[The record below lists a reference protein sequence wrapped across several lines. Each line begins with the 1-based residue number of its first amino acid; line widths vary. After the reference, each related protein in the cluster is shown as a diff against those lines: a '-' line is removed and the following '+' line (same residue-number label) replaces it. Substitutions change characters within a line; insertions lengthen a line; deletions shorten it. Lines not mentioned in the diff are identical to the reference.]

1 MSNEIY
7 EQQLAWARDKGL
19 YLNEKIVRKKV
30 NGLYGMY
37 ATAPIEV
44 GELLVTYPIERRIPT
59 TKHIEFPNETALT
72 IKNLVT
78 AAHEYSKGEDS
89 EFYGH
94 FMQLTSLD
102 ELKQSA
108 SLFFDEAE
116 LKALSDMNPLVYKCT
131 MEFNDAIQLQIDIV
145 CHLDPKLDR
154 DIVTMIVLNYSSR
167 AWENSSFLPM
177 FEYFNHSDRDGD
189 VKRTVGGKDTLCAK
203 IQYQPG
209 EQIWISYGPKDMV
222 SHALSFNYFDPSGE
236 HFIHFGTRF
245 TQTVR
250 NQLEFEIGKHCDQKY
265 KLRSWQR
272 DEIMYY
278 KIVEE
283 EALFCETLPTDRLK
297 AYIRDNCFRTAKE
310 FAQGQSEQRS
320 FGIRMKEVLNAL
332 LQANHVDD
340 YKPEDIPEKCLRFYH
355 LLTKEK
361 KMVLANLDSLIS
373 SGIPVE

>member
-19 YLNEKIVRKKV
+19 YLNDKIERKEV
-30 NGLYGMY
+30 DGLYGMY

-44 GELLVTYPIERRIPT
+44 GELLVTYPVERRIPH
-59 TKHIEFPNETALT
+59 TKSIEFPKGTAPT

-78 AAHEYSKGEDS
+78 AAQEYSKGKKS
-89 EFYGH
+89 EYYGH
-94 FMQLTSLD
+94 FMQLISFE
-102 ELKQSA
+102 ELQRTA
-108 SLFFDEAE
+108 SLFFNEAE
-116 LKALSDMNPLVYKCT
+116 LKSLNDLNPLVYKCT

-145 CHLDPKLDR
+145 CNLDPSLDR
-154 DIVTMIVLNYSSR
+154 DIVTQIVLNYSSR

-189 VKRTVGGKDTLCAK
+189 VKRTVKGKDTICAK
-203 IQYQPG
+203 VQYQAG
-209 EQIWISYGPKDMV
+209 DQIWISYGPKDMV

-250 NQLEFEIGKHCDQKY
+250 NQLEFDIGKHCDQKY

-272 DEIMYY
+272 DDIMYY
-278 KIVEE
+278 KIIEE

-310 FAQGQSEQRS
+310 FAQGKSELRS

-340 YKPEDIPEKCLRFYH
+340 YELSDIPEKCHRFYH
-355 LLTKEK
+355 LLKKEK
-361 KMVLANLDSLIS
+361 KMVLANIDSLMS
-373 SGIPVE
+373 SGIPTE